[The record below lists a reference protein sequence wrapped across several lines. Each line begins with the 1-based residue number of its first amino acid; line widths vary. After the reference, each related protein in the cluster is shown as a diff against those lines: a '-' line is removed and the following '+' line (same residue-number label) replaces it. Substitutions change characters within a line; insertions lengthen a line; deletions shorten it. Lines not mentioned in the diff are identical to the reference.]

1 MTPAMRLSLVCM
13 IAALASVVAVPRYSH
28 AASRAARP
36 PVRPHEEAEQPE
48 APPPAASPQSA
59 PAAPGSA
66 PIPFEA
72 APDQPPT
79 QTEPAQPP
87 RGEVYV
93 NDRFGYAVRR
103 PRDWAFRFEPGL
115 DIIMAPADE
124 RSEIQVVA
132 RSFFDI
138 RFQRV
143 PEGPVTLGLREAAR
157 AGGDPSRL
165 LRRSLPPAL
174 REYLQLFWLDSYV
187 AWHTDATAEEYEQF
201 KLESRRE
208 LSLAG
213 HPGVELVYTLLGR
226 KRPGIQKIKTIVVA
240 FDERLCQLS
249 YVTSTAR
256 FEDDLKAFHAVV
268 NSLYMHRD
276 RG

>member
-1 MTPAMRLSLVCM
+1 MRPLIFCLVTALTPQA
-13 IAALASVVAVPRYSH
+13 VAWAGPS
-28 AASRAARP
+28 
-36 PVRPHEEAEQPE
+36 
-48 APPPAASPQSA
+48 
-59 PAAPGSA
+59 
-66 PIPFEA
+66 PFEA
-72 APDQPPT
+72 APDAPPAQT
-79 QTEPAQPP
+79 QSAPTEAEPAQPP

-103 PRDWAFRFEPGL
+103 PKDWAFRFEPGL
-115 DIIMAPADE
+115 DIIMAPADD

-132 RSFFDI
+132 RTFFDI

-226 KRPGIQKIKTIVVA
+226 KRPGIQKIKTIIVA

-256 FEDDLKAFHAVV
+256 YEDDLKAFHAAV

>member
-1 MTPAMRLSLVCM
+1 
-13 IAALASVVAVPRYSH
+13 
-28 AASRAARP
+28 
-36 PVRPHEEAEQPE
+36 
-48 APPPAASPQSA
+48 
-59 PAAPGSA
+59 
-66 PIPFEA
+66 
-72 APDQPPT
+72 
-79 QTEPAQPP
+79 
-87 RGEVYV
+87 VYV

-103 PRDWAFRFEPGL
+103 PKDWAFRFEPGL
-115 DIIMAPADE
+115 DIIMAPADD

-132 RSFFDI
+132 RTFFDI

-226 KRPGIQKIKTIVVA
+226 KRPGIQKIKTIIVA

-256 FEDDLKAFHAVV
+256 YEDDLKAFHAAV